1 MAHLLRKYQFF
12 VDDPSILEFL
22 EIKNS
27 RTQIFEFSI
36 LKKIFSQ
43 KEKKSLENKRLFNLF
58 YIKLISH

>member
-1 MAHLLRKYQFF
+1 MAHLLWKFQFL
-12 VDDPSILEFL
+12 VDRTLTFDFP